1 MKKRIILLLV
11 LTLYVF
17 AWLGSFHWYEFQLD
31 HPIVQDI
38 AGLLPTKVKEIKHGE
53 TKEQL
58 KQWVKQAHQ
67 HGEKIS
73 IAGMQHSQGGQTYY
87 PGAIMLDMK
96 KYNKILSYN
105 PKAKRITVQ
114 SGATWADIQK
124 KINPEGLALEVT
136 QSQNIFTIGGSMS
149 VNVHGRDIR
158 YGSLIDTI
166 DSFHLLQADGSII
179 RVSRTEHPDLF
190 PLVIGGYGL
199 FGVILDVTLK
209 LTENELYQNE
219 TIQMNYRDY
228 SSYFRKHVQSNP
240 NIRMH
245 IARISVAPNHFLTDM
260 YVTNYS
266 LAPDQKK
273 LADYQKLQNPD
284 QIVAFPKFF
293 LGLARSSEWGKNL
306 LWSTQKKYFIGQ
318 SGSYETRNNV
328 MRSASDFMEYDNP
341 TSTDI
346 LQEYFV
352 PVDEFAPYID
362 DLRKVLT
369 KEDLNVLNITV
380 RYVKKDNQSVM
391 SYATEDM
398 FALVFLINQE
408 KSAAGIS
415 KTQNVLRQL
424 INVTLNHRGSYY
436 LPYYSYPSQQEL
448 EEAYPRNKEFFQKK
462 RLYDPDETFMNFFY
476 KEYGQ

>member
-1 MKKRIILLLV
+1 MKKPILLFFL
-11 LTLYVF
+11 LIYGITWYV
-17 AWLGSFHWYEFQLD
+17 SFHRYQFQLA
-31 HPIVQDI
+31 HPVVLDV

-58 KQWVKQAHQ
+58 QQWVKQAHK

-87 PGAIMLDMK
+87 PGAIMIDMK
-96 KYNKILSYN
+96 QYNKILQYD

-124 KINPEGLALEVT
+124 KINPDGLALEVT

-166 DSFHLLQADGSII
+166 ESFRLLQADGSII
-179 RVSRTEHPDLF
+179 QVSRTEHPKLF
-190 PLVIGGYGL
+190 SLVIGGYGL
-199 FGVILDVTLK
+199 FGIILDVTLQ

-219 TIQMNYRDY
+219 TVQMNYREY
-228 SSYFRKHVQSNP
+228 SNYFRQHVQSNP
-240 NIRMH
+240 NVRMH
-245 IARISVAPNHFLTDM
+245 IARISVAPNHFFTEM
-260 YVTNYS
+260 YATNYH
-266 LAPDQKK
+266 LASNQNQIGEF
-273 LADYQKLQNPD
+273 QKLKNRD
-284 QIVAFPKFF
+284 QIVALPKFF
-293 LGLARSSEWGKNL
+293 LDLARYSDGGKNIFWTVQKNL
-306 LWSTQKKYFIGQ
+306 LLKQ

-328 MRSASDFMEYDNP
+328 MRAATDFMEYENP
-341 TSTDI
+341 SRTEI

-362 DLRKVLT
+362 DIRKVLT
-369 KEDLNVLNITV
+369 KEELNVINITV
-380 RYVKKDNQSVM
+380 RYVGKDQQSVM
-391 SYATEDM
+391 SYAKEDM
-398 FALVFLINQE
+398 FALVWLINQK
-408 KSAAGIS
+408 KSADGMAQTE
-415 KTQNVLRQL
+415 KVLRKL
-424 INVTLNHRGSYY
+424 IKVTLKHRGSYY

-448 EEAYPRNKEFFQKK
+448 ENAYPRSKEFFQKK
-462 RLYDPDETFMNFFY
+462 RLYDPDDVFMNFFY